1 MHFIDSN
8 NNTERGGFDRLMLL
22 IQSSLIVMLGLFLL
36 PASASA
42 APLVYVVNLNQQF
55 GTVDLATGK
64 FQPIGAFAPEPLA
77 GLVWGPDES
86 LYTIFTLSGSLA
98 KINPST
104 GTMKVVGLTGLGPNV
119 FSFAGVEGKL
129 YVTDFNNNIYSVD
142 RHTGFATLMRA
153 TGIPPDPTVPFTFNA
168 DGTFNLC
175 DESFYGVNGKLYAT
189 FDSFDF
195 NPNAGPNFL
204 VVNPKV
210 RPKLYRID
218 PSTGEATPIGHT
230 DIALVS
236 SVAVDGKF
244 YGFRGVLTGFSGGFP
259 LGYSEL
265 VTIDLDSGK
274 ISYVMPLDP
283 ALGPVFGAAPVRP

>member
-1 MHFIDSN
+1 MHCIDSN
-8 NNTERGGFDRLMLL
+8 RNMQKGGFTRLMML
-22 IQSSLIVMLGLFLL
+22 IQSLLFVMLGLFLL
-36 PASASA
+36 PPSASA

-55 GTVDLATGK
+55 GTLDLPTGK
-64 FQPIGAFAPEPLA
+64 FHPIGAPAAEPLA
-77 GLVWGPDES
+77 GLVWGPDGS
-86 LYTIFTLSGSLA
+86 LYTLFTLSGSLV

-104 GTMKVVGLTGLGPNV
+104 GNMKVVGLTGLGSNA
-119 FSFAGVEGKL
+119 FSFAGIDGKL

-142 RHTGFATLMRA
+142 RHTGAATLMRA

-175 DESFYGVNGKLYAT
+175 DESFYGVNGKLYVT

-195 NPNAGPNFL
+195 NPNADPNFL

-210 RPKLYRID
+210 NPKLYRID
-218 PSTGEATPIGHT
+218 PWTGEATPIGHT
-230 DIALVS
+230 DMQLAS
-236 SVAVDGKF
+236 SVAVDGTF

-259 LGYSEL
+259 QAYSEL

-274 ISYVMPLDP
+274 ISYVRPLDP

>member
-1 MHFIDSN
+1 MHCIDSN
-8 NNTERGGFDRLMLL
+8 RNTQRGGFVRLMML
-22 IQSSLIVMLGLFLL
+22 IQSLLFVMLGLFLL
-36 PASASA
+36 PVSASA

-55 GTVDLATGK
+55 GTLDLATGA
-64 FQPIGAFAPEPLA
+64 FHPIGAPAPEQLA
-77 GLVWGPDES
+77 GLVWGPDGS
-86 LYTIFTLSGSLA
+86 LYTIFALSGSLV

-104 GTMKVVGLTGLGPNV
+104 GNMGVVGLTGLGSNV

-142 RHTGFATLMRA
+142 RRTGVATLIHA

-175 DESFYGVNGKLYAT
+175 DESFYGVNGQLYAT

-195 NPNAGPNFL
+195 NPNADPNFL

-210 RPKLYRID
+210 HPKLYRID
-218 PSTGEATPIGHT
+218 PSTGEATPIGRT
-230 DIALVS
+230 DMQLVS

-259 LGYSEL
+259 QAYSEL

-283 ALGPVFGAAPVRP
+283 ALGPVFGAAPVQP